1 MHMHVV
7 AALFIRRE
15 KLGGGQ
21 PNHITMGKCYTLLKK
36 IDVLLTN
43 TG

>member
-7 AALFIRRE
+7 AALFVRRE

-21 PNHITMGKCYTLLKK
+21 PNHIAMGKYYTLLKK
-36 IDVLLTN
+36 IEVLLTN